1 MKISYIAIGINIQAA
16 RKSLGLT
23 QEQVAEILELSPNYY
38 SQLERGVKK
47 VSLTRLADI
56 AIAFN
61 VPLETLVAGA
71 LMGNE
76 RQRMAVLQKDV
87 SFLQMMSCIAQG
99 CPEALKSQMLVVC
112 EALANHA
119 KHLSDYNP

>member
-61 VPLETLVAGA
+61 VP
-71 LMGNE
+71 
-76 RQRMAVLQKDV
+76 
-87 SFLQMMSCIAQG
+87 F
-99 CPEALKSQMLVVC
+99 
-112 EALANHA
+112 
-119 KHLSDYNP
+119 

>member
-47 VSLTRLADI
+47 VSLTR
-56 AIAFN
+56 
-61 VPLETLVAGA
+61 AGGYCHSVQRPF
-71 LMGNE
+71 GNAGGRSAYGE
-76 RQRMAVLQKDV
+76 
-87 SFLQMMSCIAQG
+87 
-99 CPEALKSQMLVVC
+99 
-112 EALANHA
+112 
-119 KHLSDYNP
+119 